1 MRHLLV
7 PTRMLLS
14 KRKMIASID
23 KDVERLEPSCRT
35 GGNVKSCGRFGK
47 QLAVPHLVKHRVT
60 L

>member
-14 KRKMIASID
+14 TRKMITSID
-23 KDVERLEPSCRT
+23 KDVESLKRSCCT
-35 GGNVKSCGRFGK
+35 GGNVKSCSRFGK
-47 QLAVPHLVKHRVT
+47 QLAVPQLVKHRVT